1 MVPEYCQGQSMPV
14 QATLCGSLGFTTRV
28 FSRAASCGETGWKVI
43 GGPPAAMEAAEAAF
57 ALAWPNSG
65 EFGSSYR
72 WLYGTL
78 STQTAVSFEEWN
90 PVKVVFDS
98 LTFSS
103 RKVLRWSLNW

>member
-28 FSRAASCGETGWKVI
+28 LSRAASCAETGWN
-43 GGPPAAMEAAEAAF
+43 GTPAAV
-57 ALAWPNSG
+57 ALAWPNVG

-78 STQTAVSFEEWN
+78 STQTAVSLEEWK